1 MFKWNDHHLLEG
13 KHAFL
18 GGSKYQWLSWSDD
31 VLEERFYSQY
41 AVEMGT
47 ELHQLASDCIKS
59 KTRLTKD
66 DKHLIDITLYKAGIP
81 GSAYDSNL
89 ILDNMIPFVN
99 DAIGYRMSSEVLLYY
114 SPFCFGTTDA
124 IKPPD
129 NRDKVLRISDYKS
142 GTVPAKIEQLL
153 IYDALFCLEY
163 KQNPNVIEHVLRI
176 YQNCQIL
183 EHHPSGSDI
192 EKIMGIIV
200 NRNKLIYNYIERNN
214 IPDGKR

>member
-1 MFKWNDHHLLEG
+1 MFQWNDHHLLEG

-18 GGSKYQWLSWSDD
+18 GGSKHQWLNWSDD
-31 VLEERFYSQY
+31 MLEERFYSQY

-47 ELHQLASDCIKS
+47 VLHQLASDCIKS

-81 GSAYDSNL
+81 SSAYDSNL

-99 DAIGYRMSSEVLLYY
+99 DAIGYRMSSEILLYY

-124 IKPPD
+124 IKPPS

-142 GTVPAKIEQLL
+142 GSIPAKIEQLL

-163 KQNPNVIEHVLRI
+163 KQNPNTIEHILRI
-176 YQNCQIL
+176 YQNCQII
-183 EHHPSGSDI
+183 EHHPTGGDI
-192 EKIMGIIV
+192 DKIMGIIV

-214 IPDGKR
+214 LPDGKL

>member
-1 MFKWNDHHLLEG
+1 MFQWNDHHLLDG

-18 GGSKYQWLSWSDD
+18 GGSKYQLLNWSDD
-31 VLEERFYSQY
+31 MLEERFYSQY

-47 ELHQLASDCIKS
+47 VLHQLASDCIKS

-81 GSAYDSNL
+81 SSAYDSNL
-89 ILDNMIPFVN
+89 ILDNMLPFVN
-99 DAIGYRMSSEVLLYY
+99 DAIGYHMSSEILLYY

-124 IKPPD
+124 IKPPS

-142 GTVPAKIEQLL
+142 GSIPAKIEQLL

-163 KQNPNVIEHVLRI
+163 KQNPNTIEHSLRI
-176 YQNCQIL
+176 YQNCQII
-183 EHHPSGSDI
+183 EHHPTGEDI
-192 EKIMGIIV
+192 DKIMGIIV

-214 IPDGKR
+214 LPDGKR